1 MTDVRAPVGRFR
13 EALAELPLST
23 RMVEGED
30 GAVVVVPGDSGWV
43 DAALDAVS
51 AGAIA
56 VIIARPGFAPA
67 DDIRR
72 LQDTVGVPVVTERAL
87 LRPDSVADAAT
98 GRLADQGGTAPRLLV
113 ADGSAPLGLVPVV
126 ARDAVGW
133 LRVLAGDD
141 LDMVGT
147 DGELALLETRGGIAA
162 TLSVVMT
169 QRSGDGLIR
178 AQALGEVL
186 SEIEVDRGRTR
197 VRTSTALG
205 SMSAHDRLESS
216 ARLAVRRTL
225 AALDAG
231 ERPDDLHRLVA
242 DTMLVEQM
250 LSVKVDS
257 ARRLMLL

>member
-1 MTDVRAPVGRFR
+1 MTDVQAPAGRFR

-23 RMVEGED
+23 RIVEGEA
-30 GAVVVVPGDSGWV
+30 GAVVVVPGGSGWV
-43 DAALDAVS
+43 DAALDAAS

-56 VIIARPGFAPA
+56 VIVSRPGFAPA
-67 DDIRR
+67 ADIRR
-72 LQDTVGVPVVTERAL
+72 LEDSLRVPVVTERSL
-87 LRPDSVADAAT
+87 LRPDSAGDATA
-98 GRLADQGGTAPRLLV
+98 GRLTDSGWAAPRLLV
-113 ADGSAPLGLVPVV
+113 ADGIALSGLVPVV

-162 TLSVVMT
+162 TLSVVTT

-205 SMSAHDRLESS
+205 SMSAPDRLESS

-242 DTMLVEQM
+242 DTVLVEQM